1 MFDVVCVGGVTQ
13 DLFLNTKSELISLRT
28 PSSNEELI
36 AYPVGAKILVKDVI
50 KSFGGGAFNSSVSLS
65 RLGLKVGIVSCVG
78 EDNLGKEILKRMK
91 SEKIKFLG
99 CKSKTK
105 TGFSI
110 ILDSID
116 EDRTILSYRG
126 SNEMLS
132 FNSVKKDKLKTK
144 WFYLSSVSGKAL
156 GAEELIVKLAV
167 KKKIKLFM
175 NPSTYMAKLGFER
188 LRNIISHLNILDLNK
203 EEAEY
208 ITGIKGIA
216 DNLKWLKNLVK
227 EVVVIT
233 DGKNGAYAYDGS
245 FFYRI
250 RGRKTKVVETTGAG
264 DAFAST
270 FLYSY
275 IKNKDISESLKL
287 AMANAVSVV
296 SNYGAQNG
304 LLSSMDLKKKSQK
317 LRARVVKS
325 RKFSH
330 APKRI

>member
-13 DLFLNTKSELISLRT
+13 DLFFNTKSELISLRT

-65 RLGLKVGIVSCVG
+65 RLGLNVGIVSCVG
-78 EDNLGKEILKRMK
+78 EDSIGKDVLNRMK
-91 SEKIKFLG
+91 EEKVKFLG

-132 FNSVKKDKLKTK
+132 FNKVNKKRLRTK

-156 GAEELIVKLAV
+156 GAEEIVVKLAI
-167 KKKIKLFM
+167 KKKMKLFM
-175 NPSTYMAKLGFER
+175 NPSTYMAKLGFDK

-208 ITGIKGIA
+208 ITGLKGIEK
-216 DNLKWLKNLVK
+216 NLKWLKNLVK
-227 EVVVIT
+227 DVVVIT
-233 DGKNGAYAYDGS
+233 DGKNGAYAYDGN

-250 RGRKTKVVETTGAG
+250 KGRKTKVVETTGAG

-275 IKNKDISESLKL
+275 IKKGDISKSLKL
-287 AMANAVSVV
+287 AMTNAMSVV

-317 LRARVVKS
+317 LKVRVAKS
-325 RKFSH
+325 KKFSY